1 MSTFPFIE
9 LSNNQRRISSVVQ
22 IGDIPMGGNNPIRL
36 QSMTNTP
43 THNTIATVEQCKRII
58 DAGADYVRITTPTVE
73 DAENLADIKKF
84 LRLAGYKQP
93 LVADV
98 HFNPKV
104 AEVAARIVEKVRI
117 NPGNYID
124 KKKFEHLEYTD
135 EEYKL
140 EIERIHERVLPLL
153 KICKEYGT
161 AIRIGVNHGSLS
173 DRIMSRYGDTP
184 EGMAESA
191 MEFLRVFEAEGFRQ
205 TVISMKS
212 SNTRV
217 MAHSTRL
224 LVQKMFGEKMYYPI
238 HLGVTEA
245 GEGEDGIIKSCVG
258 IGALLSDGIGDTI
271 RVSLTGDPE
280 QEIPVAR
287 NLVDYFSVR
296 YTPQNSS
303 IIEGI
308 PDLKT
313 DYQKNLTRPI
323 ENIGGRN
330 TPIVLADWPGIEQ
343 VTQLPL
349 TPDYFYFY
357 DQGQKL
363 SLPGTYNYLTSMKRW
378 FVSYK
383 DEPNYFPVYT
393 DAEFAFYGEKSDT
406 LNFVILSAQDLRP
419 KLEEMLLSAKKTVII
434 IETFHKNGLAEQ
446 RFLLNKLREWGVS
459 LPVIINRN
467 YSEDDLCMLQVKSAS
482 DAGPLFIDGFGDG
495 IWLRNAGNLTYS
507 NLTSAAFGILQASR
521 IRTSKTEYISCPS
534 CGRTLFDLSSTIA
547 RIREKTAHLKHL
559 KIGIMGCIVNG
570 PGEMA
575 DADYGYVGAG
585 PGKITLYKNKE
596 VIKRGLPEEEAVNE
610 LIALIKENGDWHEP
624 PENVN

>member
-1 MSTFPFIE
+1 MSTFPIIE
-9 LSNNQRRISSVVQ
+9 LSNSQRQISSVVNV
-22 IGDIPMGGNNPIRL
+22 GHIPMGGSFPIRL

-43 THNTIATVEQCKRII
+43 TQHTIATVEQCKRII
-58 DAGADYVRITTPTVE
+58 DAGAHYVRITTPAIQ
-73 DAENLADIKKF
+73 DAEKLAEIKKQ
-84 LRLAGYKQP
+84 LRKAGYTNP

-124 KKKFEHLEYTD
+124 KKKFQHLDYTD
-135 EEYKL
+135 HEYKL
-140 EIERIHERVLPLL
+140 EVERIHENVLPLL

-191 MEFLRVFEAEGFRQ
+191 MEFLRVFEAEGFSQ

-217 MAHSTRL
+217 MAQSTRL
-224 LVQKMFGEKMYYPI
+224 LVKKMFAEKMNYPV

-245 GEGEDGIIKSCVG
+245 GEGEDGIIKSSVG
-258 IGALLSDGIGDTI
+258 IGALLADGIGDTI

-287 NLVDYFSVR
+287 ALVDYFSAR
-296 YTPQNSS
+296 YTPQNTENIDSLPS
-303 IIEGI
+303 FK
-308 PDLKT
+308 L
-313 DYQKNLTRPI
+313 DYQKTKTESI
-323 ENIGGRN
+323 ENVGGKN
-330 TPIVLADWPGIEQ
+330 LPVVVADWPVEGNITEQ
-343 VTQLPL
+343 SLI
-349 TPDYFYFY
+349 PDYYYFY

-363 SLPGTYNYLTSMKRW
+363 TLPSSYKYLTSMKRW

-383 DEPNYFPVYT
+383 TEPNYFPVYT
-393 DAEFAFYGEKSDT
+393 DAEFAFYGEKSDL
-406 LNFVILSAQDLRP
+406 LNFVLLSAPDIRP
-419 KLEEMLLSAKKTVII
+419 NLLEALKMAKKTVII
-434 IETFHKNGLAEQ
+434 VETFHKNGLAEQ
-446 RFLLNKLREWGVS
+446 RFLLEKLNEYGITA
-459 LPVIINRN
+459 PIILNRN
-467 YSEDDLCMLQVKSAS
+467 YSEDDLCTFQVKSAS
-482 DAGPLFIDGFGDG
+482 DTGPLFIDGFGDG
-495 IWLRNAGNLTYS
+495 IWLRNAGNIGYS
-507 NLTSAAFGILQASR
+507 SIVSVGFGILQASR
-521 IRTSKTEYISCPS
+521 VRTSKTEYISCPS
-534 CGRTLFDLSSTIA
+534 CGRTLFDLTSTISK
-547 RIREKTAHLKHL
+547 IREQTSHLKHL

-585 PGKITLYKNKE
+585 PGKITLYKSKE
-596 VIKRGLPEEEAVNE
+596 VIKRGLPEEEAVSE

-624 PENVN
+624 LVYPS